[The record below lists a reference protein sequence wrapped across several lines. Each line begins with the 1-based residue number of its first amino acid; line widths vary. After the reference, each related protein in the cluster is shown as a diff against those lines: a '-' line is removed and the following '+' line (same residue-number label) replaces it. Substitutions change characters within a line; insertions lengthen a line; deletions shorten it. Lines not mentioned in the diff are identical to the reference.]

1 MATNNNTI
9 NVGGGYSVDITAYT
23 DAVITHRDLECRNA
37 AFGNGALMTQ
47 EALKALYESIA
58 VAHKENKFLVIN
70 VANHPSS
77 TWSQKQR
84 AYFGD
89 DAVIVDIPHPAINP
103 KCTAD
108 DLDVASFGFAD
119 WLVSL
124 VNDKVDKT
132 RVCFIIAGAQGFIFR
147 VVGFLLMAGY
157 NVFEATSERNTTLN
171 PDGSKTVRFDFVGL
185 RSF

>member
-1 MATNNNTI
+1 MANKNNNI
-9 NVGGGYSVDITAYT
+9 QIGEGYSVDLTALH
-23 DAVITHRDLECRNA
+23 DAVITHRVTECRNA
-37 AFGNGALMTQ
+37 AFGEGELMSQ
-47 EALKALYESIA
+47 EALKALYENIDK
-58 VAHKENKFLVIN
+58 AHKENKILVIN

-77 TWSQKQR
+77 TWSEKQR

-124 VNDKVDKT
+124 VNGKVDKT

-171 PDGSKTVRFDFVGL
+171 PDGSKIVRFDFIDL
-185 RSF
+185 RRF

>member
-1 MATNNNTI
+1 MANTKTI

-23 DAVITHRDLECRNA
+23 DAVITHRDVECRNA
-37 AFGNGALMTQ
+37 AFGNDELMSQ
-47 EALKALYESIA
+47 EAFKALYDA
-58 VAHKENKFLVIN
+58 VTVAHKENKLLVIN

-77 TWSQKQR
+77 TWSTKQK

-89 DAVIVDIPHPAINP
+89 DVVIVDIPHPAINP

-108 DLDVASFGFAD
+108 ELDVASFGFAD

-124 VNDKVDKT
+124 VNGKVDKT
-132 RVCFIIAGAQGFIFR
+132 RVCFVIAGAQGFIFR
-147 VVGFLLMAGY
+147 VVGFLMMANY

-171 PDGSKTVRFDFVGL
+171 PDGSKTVKFDFVDL